1 MIIDYKHKYQKY
13 KKKYLQLKQEMD
25 FFVIHMTKDK
35 SNIYSILDSGILSLG
50 KDVPPE
56 IRNLWRDDEG
66 QPYVFGNI
74 YFKDLKNIEV
84 VPNFTFIFSSKI
96 FDDFDVGFNELWQ
109 GAITDKTIMLYKD
122 DSKEIRAKKMKRIRS
137 FLKKPFLL
145 GDTVPIAGVSKHELV
160 IDEPIDLQKYLIAVI
175 CDSCDL
181 SKYQEKYKHT
191 QFITTEEMYNNF
203 FNK

>member
-1 MIIDYKHKYQKY
+1 
-13 KKKYLQLKQEMD
+13 MD